1 MAKAAPAAL
10 QGYSGR
16 SRTHDAGRISPER
29 SVTGTAIDETGRH
42 DAGAGGLITALGVA
56 QICSWGTLYYSFAL
70 MAEAMRVDL
79 GWPKTEIYGAA
90 TIGLTLAGIAAYPVG
105 AAIDRGQGRYVMS
118 LASVGAGLLL
128 VAWSQVS
135 NLFVFYAVFAAIG
148 CLQAATFY
156 EPAFAVIARR
166 VGSANARRGITA
178 LTLWG
183 GFASTVF
190 IPLIQFLIDH
200 AGWRDAL
207 MVLGAVNIVLCGGLY
222 FLAID
227 PAKDHPGK
235 ARQAHEPAPLAG
247 RRAVAWAMRR
257 PVFWALM
264 VALVGYEAAFAA
276 LTFHLYPFLLERGLD
291 SAGVVTVLA
300 VIGPA
305 QVAGRLLIMVLAPN
319 APVRKVGSIIVI
331 VFPLAVVGFAWAPP
345 SIPALA
351 VIAACYGGANGM
363 ITIVRGL
370 VVPEMIS
377 RHAYGAINGALIAPM
392 NVMLAVAPLAAAW
405 IWSATGSYDAV
416 LVAIGIGALVLCA
429 GFWTAA
435 ALTRQSEADRHVD
448 G

>member
-1 MAKAAPAAL
+1 ML
-10 QGYSGR
+10 
-16 SRTHDAGRISPER
+16 PER
-29 SVTGTAIDETGRH
+29 RVTSTAIEEKSEKLGS
-42 DAGAGGLITALGVA
+42 GAGGLITALGIA

-90 TIGLTLAGIAAYPVG
+90 TLGLTLAGVAAYPVG
-105 AAIDRGQGRYVMS
+105 AAIDRGKGRYVMS
-118 LASVGAGLLL
+118 LASVGAGFLLF
-128 VAWSQVS
+128 AWSQVS
-135 NLFVFYAVFAAIG
+135 NVFAFYAIFAAMG

-166 VGSANARRGITA
+166 VGSGNARRGITA

-190 IPLIQFLIDH
+190 IPLIQFLIEH
-200 AGWRDAL
+200 VGWRDAL
-207 MVLGAVNIVLCGGLY
+207 MVLGAINVIVCGGLY

-227 PAKDHPGK
+227 PNKDRPLPT
-235 ARQAHEPAPLAG
+235 REAHEPAPLAG
-247 RRAVAWAMRR
+247 RKAVAWAMRQ

-291 SAGVVTVLA
+291 STGVVTVLA

-305 QVAGRLLIMVLAPN
+305 QVAGRLLIMYLAPN

-331 VFPLAVVGFAWAPP
+331 VFPLAVVGFALAPA
-345 SIPALA
+345 SVSVIA
-351 VIAACYGGANGM
+351 VIAAFYGGANGM

-370 VVPEMIS
+370 MVPEMIS
-377 RHAYGAINGALIAPM
+377 RDAYGAINGALVAPM
-392 NVMLAVAPLAAAW
+392 NVTLAIAPLGAAW
-405 IWSATGSYDAV
+405 IWSTTGGYDAV
-416 LVAIGIGALVLCA
+416 LVAIGIGAVVLCI

-435 ALTRQSEADRHVD
+435 VLNRRRNGEGTN
-448 G
+448 